1 MSLENVINDM
11 KEAEAKERPFYLK
24 SEYCFLMYKKL
35 KAIQKCLLL
44 TLKGAS
50 KDKIREP
57 QTWNLLML
65 CSKMIPFKNRNYI
78 KHQNYKSDHYN
89 YNYTF
94 TVEEIRT
101 FLNAVKG
108 CDCCEDCE
116 GACPYFDELGEEH
129 AIQWQKMIKY
139 MEEITNENS

>member
-11 KEAEAKERPFYLK
+11 KEAEAKERPFYLCG
-24 SEYCFLMYKKL
+24 EYCYLMHKKL

-50 KDKIREP
+50 KDRIREP
-57 QTWNLLML
+57 ETWDLLML
-65 CSKMIPFKNRNYI
+65 CSKMIPFKARSSHTEHFNY
-78 KHQNYKSDHYN
+78 HYA
-89 YNYTF
+89 F
-94 TVEEIRT
+94 TVKEIRT

-116 GACPYFDELGEEH
+116 GTCPYFDELGREH
-129 AIQWQKMIKY
+129 VIQWQKMIKY